1 MRMTRHQLRE
11 TIFLLLFR
19 IEFNTAEELADQ
31 VDEYFLDHPEIKKA
45 DEAYIR
51 EKLQAI
57 VANLPEY
64 DQKIREICEG
74 WRINRLGKTE
84 LTILRLAIY
93 EILTDDDIP
102 VGVAINEAVE
112 LARIYCSE
120 EAPRF
125 VNGVLAKLA

>member
-1 MRMTRHQLRE
+1 MRMTRRQLRE

-51 EKLQAI
+51 EKLKAI

-125 VNGVLAKLA
+125 VNGVLAKLT

>member
-1 MRMTRHQLRE
+1 MRMTRRQLRE

-125 VNGVLAKLA
+125 VNGVLAKLT

>member
-1 MRMTRHQLRE
+1 MRMTRRQLRE

-31 VDEYFLDHPEIKKA
+31 VDEFFLDHPEIKKA
-45 DEAYIR
+45 DETYIR

-57 VANLPEY
+57 IANLPEY
-64 DQKIREICEG
+64 DQKIKENCEG

-112 LARIYCSE
+112 LARIYCSD

-125 VNGVLAKLA
+125 INGILAKLA

>member
-1 MRMTRHQLRE
+1 MRMTRRQLRE